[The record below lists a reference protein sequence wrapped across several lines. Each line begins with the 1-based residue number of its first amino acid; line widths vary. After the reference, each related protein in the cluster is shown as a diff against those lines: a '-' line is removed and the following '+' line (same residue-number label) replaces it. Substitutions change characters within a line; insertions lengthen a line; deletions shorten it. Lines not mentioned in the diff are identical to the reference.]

1 MIRNFSPTRLPPRLL
16 LGATALA
23 LVAVG
28 TTLRAQEVRFST
40 VQGWSGHDL
49 VGDPRGV
56 GATVGFPLGRLIVLR
71 VGYERLRSSRHR
83 TAETC
88 FGLRDPADCP
98 PEPVREEARLGG
110 AAIALSATLASGRHV
125 ALSVVPRLGLANAN
139 VTTRGLASGRTLSG
153 DQLFVAADVG
163 LAMAIAPS
171 ASSPLA
177 LHLGA
182 SAGTLSPRRE
192 LMQVVDGYTA
202 FTGGFGLSRVE
213 AGLTWRARRHSR
225 PTRVRPPLP
234 SRRRSSRDA
243 GRASRD
249 GRAG

>member
-1 MIRNFSPTRLPPRLL
+1 MMRNSFCTRLPLRLL
-16 LGATALA
+16 LGGTALA
-23 LVAVG
+23 LVTAG
-28 TTLRAQEVRFST
+28 TTLRAQEVRIST
-40 VQGWSGHDL
+40 VQGWTGHNV

-56 GATVGFPLGRLIVLR
+56 GATVGFPIGRRIVLR

-98 PEPVREEARLGG
+98 PERVRDEGRLGG
-110 AAIALSATLASGRHV
+110 AAIALSATLVSSRHLT
-125 ALSVVPRLGLANAN
+125 LSAVPRIGLFNAN

-153 DQLFVAADVG
+153 AEPFVAADMG
-163 LAMAIAPS
+163 LAVSIAPS

-192 LMQVVDGYTA
+192 LAQFVDGYTA
-202 FTGGFGLSRVE
+202 FRGEFGLSRVE
-213 AGLTWRARRHSR
+213 AGLTWRVRGHGRHARRSIN
-225 PTRVRPPLP
+225 
-234 SRRRSSRDA
+234 
-243 GRASRD
+243 D
-249 GRAG
+249 GAIEHQ